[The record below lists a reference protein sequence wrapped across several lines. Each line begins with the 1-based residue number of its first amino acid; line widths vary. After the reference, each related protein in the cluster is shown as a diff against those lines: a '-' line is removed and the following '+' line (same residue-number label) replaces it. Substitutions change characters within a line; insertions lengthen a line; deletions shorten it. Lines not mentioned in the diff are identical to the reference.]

1 MPEEKAAAQPKH
13 LGAANWRDVDQ
24 ARAVICLPSQRAVYT
39 RQYGTARLGV
49 ARGRDKTVR
58 LV

>member
-13 LGAANWRDVDQ
+13 LGAANWRDVDL

-39 RQYGTARLGV
+39 RQYDAARLGV
-49 ARGRDKTVR
+49 ARGRDERVR
-58 LV
+58 VV